1 MNTRA
6 YIKKKTNDK
15 NCLNFVMLSYPRRKL
30 FFLHVRIEK
39 EKEKIPGLPIKN
51 SRFNISQGGE
61 KKGWLKI
68 RRKNTRI
75 R

>member
-1 MNTRA
+1 MFKLCNV
-6 YIKKKTNDK
+6 ILSLKKT
-15 NCLNFVMLSYPRRKL
+15 
-30 FFLHVRIEK
+30 FFLYIRIEK
-39 EKEKIPGLPIKN
+39 EKEKIPGLAIKN

-61 KKGWLKI
+61 KKGWLKT